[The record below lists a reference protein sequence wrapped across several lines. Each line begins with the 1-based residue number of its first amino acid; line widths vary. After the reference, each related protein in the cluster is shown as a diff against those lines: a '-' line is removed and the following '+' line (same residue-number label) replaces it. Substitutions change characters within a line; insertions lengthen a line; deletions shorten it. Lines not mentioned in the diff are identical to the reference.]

1 MSKTI
6 HILSTRAVQG
16 ALPGL
21 IAAFEGATGA
31 TVTTSLGPTTALL
44 KRIKDGARAD
54 AAILTREG
62 VAELAAAGILDAA
75 SAVDLVHSVVGL
87 AVKAGAPRPDI
98 STAEAFKAALLA
110 ARSISYSRLGASG
123 AFFAG
128 LIERLG
134 IADAVNAKATIVATG
149 LTAEPVARG
158 EVEMAV
164 QQVSELKAVPGV
176 DIVGPLPAS
185 LQTPGIFSAAVFAGS
200 ASAGLAGRLLQALA
214 SPEAAP
220 AYAEAGL
227 EPISARAG

>member
-87 AVKAGAPRPDI
+87 AVKAGAP
-98 STAEAFKAALLA
+98 
-110 ARSISYSRLGASG
+110 SR
-123 AFFAG
+123 
-128 LIERLG
+128 E
-134 IADAVNAKATIVATG
+134 
-149 LTAEPVARG
+149 
-158 EVEMAV
+158 
-164 QQVSELKAVPGV
+164 
-176 DIVGPLPAS
+176 
-185 LQTPGIFSAAVFAGS
+185 
-200 ASAGLAGRLLQALA
+200 
-214 SPEAAP
+214 
-220 AYAEAGL
+220 
-227 EPISARAG
+227 